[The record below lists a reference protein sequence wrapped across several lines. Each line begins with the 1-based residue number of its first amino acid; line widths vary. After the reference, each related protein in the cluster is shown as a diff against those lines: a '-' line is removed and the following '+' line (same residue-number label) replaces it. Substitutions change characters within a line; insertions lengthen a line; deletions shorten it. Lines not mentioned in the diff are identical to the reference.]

1 VATDLGAILTRFKG
15 DDGGT
20 GLYGFLVAVRKDKA
34 ALPATVKGIVRGAL
48 SDRRLLHHIEYV
60 EALDRESA
68 RLEAAPQAFRDSAV
82 GQDASD
88 AIVLARDLAVRNG
101 GQLAKERIRRSL
113 DELTE
118 HLETGS
124 ALQAGIAAARAQA
137 AAAGRP
143 VTGAVGDLDAQ
154 TITSR
159 CAR

>member
-1 VATDLGAILTRFKG
+1 
-15 DDGGT
+15 
-20 GLYGFLVAVRKDKA
+20 
-34 ALPATVKGIVRGAL
+34 
-48 SDRRLLHHIEYV
+48 
-60 EALDRESA
+60 
-68 RLEAAPQAFRDSAV
+68 V